1 MASKMIVRAV
11 EYRTDE
17 AATASALATC
27 SRIDG
32 LVLNAAAMHI
42 GRTDSPN
49 TTVDAWKQ
57 LFDINVFSLI
67 HTVRASL
74 PQLRASKGNIIFIS
88 SGAALSNTAAWGA
101 YNASKA
107 AMNSFCR
114 YARTYYCDVT

>member
-1 MASKMIVRAV
+1 M
-11 EYRTDE
+11 ECRTDE
-17 AATASALATC
+17 SATASALATC
-27 SRIDG
+27 ARIDG
-32 LVLNAAAMHI
+32 LVLNAGVSHL

-49 TTVDAWKQ
+49 STVDAWKQ

-74 PQLRASKGNIIFIS
+74 PQLRANKGKVVFVS
-88 SGAALSNTAAWGA
+88 SGSAVGNTAAWGA

-114 YARTYYCDVT
+114 YGRNFCDNVG